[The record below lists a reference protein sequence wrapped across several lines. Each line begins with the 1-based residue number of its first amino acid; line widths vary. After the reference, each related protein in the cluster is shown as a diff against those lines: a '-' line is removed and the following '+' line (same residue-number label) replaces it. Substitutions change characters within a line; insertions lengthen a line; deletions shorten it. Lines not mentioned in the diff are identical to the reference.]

1 MKTNMATHD
10 EEAIAHL
17 IETYREGFLALDPAR
32 LCSIWDNQHD
42 PLIYVAQEKHE
53 PIYGWPAIERYL
65 AQLPEHLES
74 ISVMEL
80 DSLSIDPL
88 GDAAAVYFRFR
99 AKGKLKGREGSHEPV
114 GRVTMIA
121 KRTPNGWRTIHYH
134 ESALAAHALQKS

>member
-53 PIYGWPAIERYL
+53 PIYGGQRSSAISRN
-65 AQLPEHLES
+65 
-74 ISVMEL
+74 
-80 DSLSIDPL
+80 SLSIWKASL
-88 GDAAAVYFRFR
+88 
-99 AKGKLKGREGSHEPV
+99 
-114 GRVTMIA
+114 
-121 KRTPNGWRTIHYH
+121 
-134 ESALAAHALQKS
+134 